1 MGHES
6 SVPLFWRLIKSR
18 YQLIGT
24 KCTTCG
30 NVFYPPKYLCPVCRK
45 EGKLE
50 DIKLKKT
57 GKIITFSI
65 VRSAPSGF
73 EKEAPYPV
81 AIIELDDGPKLTS
94 QIVDWKEEDLKIGRK
109 VEACFRR
116 IYTDGKEGIINYGL
130 KFRPV

>member
-6 SVPLFWRLIKSR
+6 SVPLFWRLIKPR

-24 KCTTCG
+24 ECKTCN

-45 EGKLE
+45 EGVLVDK
-50 DIKLKKT
+50 KLKKT
-57 GKIITFSI
+57 GKIVTFSI
-65 VRSAPSGF
+65 VRSAPTGF
-73 EKEAPYPV
+73 DKEAPYTV
-81 AIIELDDGPKLTS
+81 AIIELDDGPRLTS
-94 QIVDWKEEDLKIGRK
+94 QIVDWKEEDLKIGRR